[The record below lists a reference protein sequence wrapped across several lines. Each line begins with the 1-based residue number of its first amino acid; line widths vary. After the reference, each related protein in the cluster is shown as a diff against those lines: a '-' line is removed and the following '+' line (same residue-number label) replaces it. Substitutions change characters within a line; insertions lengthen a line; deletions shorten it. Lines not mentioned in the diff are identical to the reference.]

1 VEMKQEEF
9 EDWLEI
15 GEKTGSMLVIRGGF
29 II

>member
-1 VEMKQEEF
+1 VEMKQEL